1 MPSKVKNQNGLLYEQ
16 AAQFAA
22 DLETSQTAAVD
33 QMLAAWTDSYWGTRK
48 DLDAF
53 LNKVAEAQAAGI
65 PTSPAW
71 AFQEQRLK
79 NVLDTTKVQIA
90 RYAADAS
97 MVTEKAQWSAIQ
109 ASLKHSEKL
118 AKSAVAQSLP
128 GIGVSL
134 ANVNPK
140 NLEHM
145 VGFLA
150 NGSVLRNHLE
160 LTMPAKA
167 ATKVQEALIHGLAT
181 GKSQDWMI
189 RKATEALGLSHTRA
203 TTILRTESLR
213 AYRAA
218 SRANYLA
225 NSDVL
230 GGWVWNA
237 HLDAR
242 TCLACA
248 IMDGTEHPLDATLD
262 GHPRCRCAMVPR
274 TRTWEDILGPDGAGI
289 PDSRPPIRNGKEWL
303 ESQSP
308 AVQRAMMGPSKFDAW
323 THGQITLDDM
333 VARTYS
339 PAWGTMRTE
348 RSLKAI
354 QEGRAANW
362 MDQAAPLPQPVQKV
376 ATPNPATVQ
385 EYADRYDL
393 DFLNEW
399 AVTPGNS
406 PQALADVQAA
416 INLKVLQQGRIGPK
430 MPRPDLAKVD
440 AAVTKLENAVL
451 TKGYPSKGYS
461 QTKAIYKAQANG
473 KPGTQVGVVKSL
485 TWEQKITAQAILEK
499 HDAALPALARQWA
512 KKDALDKAHDEALAI
527 HATKK
532 AQEAAEAEAK
542 AIQEAVDDYV
552 QTFQTDLTN
561 AVLAAKGP
569 GDVDTVFALKALDL
583 DDMQKVMD
591 DPLLGNPMGAAKV
604 AAGKQAL
611 KAAQEAYQDAV
622 DSMKAHA
629 LTDWEN
635 PKGGLTMSVDENGW
649 ATITPTA
656 NPANSLTFGPQ
667 ATVKIMADPEAN
679 GWTQV
684 LKPDPDQ
691 VENWKIG
698 WQENDG
704 SVNAGLYA
712 KAKADVNASWMTPQD
727 KVNLQEAL
735 DQDWA
740 AGKWTPEPE
749 YVAKIKKDLE
759 TGAQTPDSLK
769 ALAADPNTKPL
780 TKANLHQAIQEYQAE
795 QIAKASIPVP
805 KPAIDVAKIKWEKVS
820 DAQVQKLI
828 AGVEQGKGTVDDLY
842 VKFQA
847 SKNAGPKANYA
858 KAILHLEGKGDAIPG
873 GNPFGTPDPTAV
885 KSFVDYLN
893 DGVLKPDALEAN
905 LKGGLSDDTK
915 ATYWQALQ
923 EWKAAQTPA
932 PGPALEM
939 TPLANDYLAAV
950 TKGELS
956 MDNLVTVAT
965 TSKKAGH
972 PDAAKAAIQAMYD
985 KGEVGPVW
993 LEKVGL
999 KAAPDLPTTTPPT
1012 PASQGPAWPT
1022 KPPWEPSAL
1031 KDTGKVVG
1039 THGGRILEAPDGT
1052 QWLFKPPASPRDGF
1066 LATLDE
1072 AASRFQAMAGL
1083 KAPDTYVVT
1092 IGGKRGSIQ
1101 RMFPAKD
1108 AFPTKPNVSALAQ
1121 HDLDAL
1127 QREHVLD
1134 WFLSNHD
1141 THRAQFL
1148 RLDDGT
1154 MVGIDKGQAFKH
1166 FGKNER
1172 LDWDYDP
1179 NYNQGPLESVYS
1191 ILWRDFANGKD
1202 VDLDPP
1208 GTGALW
1214 DQVKAIQAI
1223 PDDDVRALFRD
1234 FAEQAAAQGK
1244 LAYGNDVEKFLDALV
1259 KRKADL
1265 DKDFR
1270 ALYEK
1275 AAKARAQ
1282 ARPGWKPKAA
1292 APKVAPSK
1300 AKWVDKPK
1308 PDAPKP
1314 PAEPKAETAPLFD
1327 AWLADAKERYTAF
1340 SGKNLENS
1348 NNWQRFRKIVDD
1360 LSEAD
1365 AKHLH
1370 AGKYLT
1376 DEQYAQ
1382 AQALIAQAKAKRAEL
1397 EGAYKRALADHD
1409 KAIQAYKKDLA
1420 DWKDANG
1427 IKDLTAGMDD
1437 GTIRHTTD
1445 DQGVKW
1451 AQKHFSEDRYTASQR
1466 QALRSYTGSSYSSWN
1481 QHLRYTEGNP
1491 TQYLS
1496 SIKAIDKAMDAQP
1509 IPEDVILHRG
1519 TSMDAFK
1526 INGQTMGSGSD
1537 LSNLI
1542 GSVQVDHAYM
1552 STSVGNSAAFS
1563 GNPVQLKIRAPAGTP
1578 GSYVQM
1584 FSNYTHE
1591 RELILA
1597 RGTHMYVH
1605 NAYQKNGKWFLEVEV
1620 VPSDF
1625 DPAMATPN
1633 PSTKPWSK

>member
-1 MPSKVKNQNGLLYEQ
+1 MPSKTKNQNGLLYEQ

-22 DLETSQTAAVD
+22 DLEASQGAAVD

-53 LNKVAEAQAAGI
+53 FAKVAEAQAAGI

-97 MVTEKAQWSAIQ
+97 LVTEKAQWSAIQ

-118 AKSAVAQSLP
+118 AKAAVVQSLP
-128 GIGVSL
+128 GIDVSM

-140 NLEHM
+140 NLEHL
-145 VGFLA
+145 VGHLA

-167 ATKVQEALIHGLAT
+167 ASKVQEALIHGLAT
-181 GKSQDWMI
+181 GKSQDWML

-274 TRTWEDILGPDGAGI
+274 TRSWEDILGADGKGI

-303 ESQSP
+303 ESQSA
-308 AVQRAMMGPSKFDAW
+308 AVQQAMMGPAKFDAW

-348 RSLKAI
+348 RSLVAI
-354 QEGRAANW
+354 QEDRAANW
-362 MDQAAPLPQPVQKV
+362 FDVSAPLPQPVQKV
-376 ATPNPATVQ
+376 ATPNAATVQ
-385 EYADRYDL
+385 EFAERYDL

-406 PQALADVQAA
+406 PQALADVHAA

-430 MPRPDLAKVD
+430 MPTPDLAKVD

-473 KPGTQVGVVKSL
+473 TPGTQVGVVKSL
-485 TWEQKITAQAILEK
+485 TLEQKITAQAILEK
-499 HDAALPALARQWA
+499 HDAALPDLARKWA
-512 KKDALDKAHDEALAI
+512 KKDALDKAHTEALAI

-532 AQEAAEAEAK
+532 AQQAAEAEAK
-542 AIQEAVDDYV
+542 AIQAAVDD
-552 QTFQTDLTN
+552 
-561 AVLAAKGP
+561 AVDKYQVTLDNVLIQATSHEGASLE
-569 GDVDTVFALKALDL
+569 FSLKALDL
-583 DDMQKVMD
+583 ADLKKVAEG
-591 DPLLGNPMGAAKV
+591 PYGSPQGVAIVKAQEQALAAAK
-604 AAGKQAL
+604 
-611 KAAQEAYQDAV
+611 EAYEDAQASV
-622 DSMKAHA
+622 KGYLSG
-629 LTDWEN
+629 TDWEAPGGVTMHIEDDGWGTLSLSGASLH
-635 PKGGLTMSVDENGW
+635 PKTVLQM
-649 ATITPTA
+649 TA
-656 NPANSLTFGPQ
+656 DDS
-667 ATVKIMADPEAN
+667 
-679 GWTQV
+679 WTQV
-684 LKPDPDQ
+684 LTPDSTQ
-691 VENWKIG
+691 VKNWKYV
-698 WQENDG
+698 WQDDDG
-704 SVNAGLYA
+704 HVQAGLYEDA
-712 KAKADVNASWMTPQD
+712 KKALDEPYMTPQD

-735 DQDWA
+735 DQDWT

-749 YVAKIKKDLE
+749 YVAKVKGNLDAGIY
-759 TGAQTPDSLK
+759 TPDEVMTI
-769 ALAADPNTKPL
+769 AQGPTAPPL
-780 TKANLHQAIQEYQAE
+780 TKANIMEAVQQYQAE

-805 KPAIDVAKIKWEKVS
+805 KPAIDVAKIKWEKAS

-858 KAILHLEGKGDAIPG
+858 KAILHLEGKGDTIPG
-873 GNPFGTPDPTAV
+873 ANPFGTPDQTAV
-885 KSFVDYLN
+885 DLLVDYLN
-893 DGVLKPDALEAN
+893 TGVIKADALEGN
-905 LKGGLSDDTK
+905 LGGGSLGAQTK
-915 ATYWQALQ
+915 ANYWQAL
-923 EWKAAQTPA
+923 EDWKKANA
-932 PGPALEM
+932 GPA
-939 TPLANDYLAAV
+939 
-950 TKGELS
+950 
-956 MDNLVTVAT
+956 
-965 TSKKAGH
+965 
-972 PDAAKAAIQAMYD
+972 
-985 KGEVGPVW
+985 
-993 LEKVGL
+993 
-999 KAAPDLPTTTPPT
+999 DLPATSPPA

-1031 KDTGKVVG
+1031 KDTGQVLG
-1039 THGGRILEAPDGT
+1039 THGARVMEAPDGT
-1052 QWLFKPPASPRDGF
+1052 RWLFKPPPAPKDGF
-1066 LATLDE
+1066 LVTLDE
-1072 AASRFQAMAGL
+1072 VTAKFQAQVGL

-1108 AFPTKPNVSALAQ
+1108 AFDGPMVPSSLAKV
-1121 HDLDAL
+1121 DVDAL
-1127 QREHVLD
+1127 QREHALD

-1141 THRAQFL
+1141 THRANYL
-1148 RLDDGT
+1148 RLNDGT
-1154 MVGIDKGQAFKH
+1154 LVGIDKGQAFKH

-1179 NYNQGPLESVYS
+1179 NYNQGALESVYS
-1191 ILWRDFANGKD
+1191 RLWKDFAAGKD

-1208 GTGALW
+1208 GEGALW
-1214 DQVKAIQAI
+1214 DQIKAIQAV
-1223 PDDDVRALFRD
+1223 PDADVREAFRE
-1234 FAEQAAAQGK
+1234 FAQQAAAQGK
-1244 LAYGNDVEKFLDALV
+1244 LAYGNDVDKFLDALV
-1259 KRKADL
+1259 KRKHDL

-1275 AAKARAQ
+1275 AAAQRAKAL
-1282 ARPGWKPKAA
+1282 PGWKPKAA
-1292 APKVAPSK
+1292 VPKASGAK
-1300 AKWVDKPK
+1300 AKWVGKDK

-1314 PAEPKAETAPLFD
+1314 PAEPKAETAPMFD
-1327 AWLADAKERYTAF
+1327 AWLADAKARYTAF

-1365 AKHLH
+1365 AAHLH

-1382 AQALIAQAKAKRAEL
+1382 VQALIAQAKAKRADL
-1397 EGAYKRALADHD
+1397 EGAYKRALADHA
-1409 KAIQAYKKDLA
+1409 KAVQAYKKDLT

-1427 IKDLTAGMDD
+1427 IADLVTGMDD
-1437 GTIRHTTD
+1437 DVIRHTTD

-1451 AQKHFSEDRYTASQR
+1451 AQRHFSEDRYTAAQR

-1519 TSMDAFK
+1519 TVASAFQ
-1526 INGQTMGSGSD
+1526 IDGRTLGAGDD

-1563 GNPVQLKIRAPAGTP
+1563 SNPVQLKIRAPKGTP

-1605 NAYQKNGKWFLEVEV
+1605 NAYQKNGHWYLEVEV
-1620 VPSDF
+1620 VPDDF
-1625 DPAMATPN
+1625 DPALATPT